1 MLLHGVQ
8 LWVSSPKS
16 LIKATNAAAVC
27 TLRLL
32 RCAET
37 AGCNDDNDIRRLKR
51 KMKRVWTRS
60 TALCPTV
67 APCSTKPSTTDGA
80 NTKHMHPH
88 HQRNWMSRPITR
100 VLVSTWKLSWRVGY
114 YFHNLSPCH
123 SARVAFTKHL
133 RCGKSTRQHC
143 LATVRH
149 FPRIMWRFQKSILC
163 SISVEAPRK
172 CRV

>member
-1 MLLHGVQ
+1 MFFQSSNKLRKRTHHSGILHFAGTCFHVKVSLVKFIECACFMLLHGVQ

-37 AGCNDDNDIRRLKR
+37 AGYNDDNDIRRLKR

-60 TALCPTV
+60 TALCSTV

-88 HQRNWMSRPITR
+88 QRNWMSRPITR
-100 VLVSTWKLSWRVGY
+100 VLVSTKLETFLTSWLL
-114 YFHNLSPCH
+114 LS
-123 SARVAFTKHL
+123 
-133 RCGKSTRQHC
+133 
-143 LATVRH
+143 
-149 FPRIMWRFQKSILC
+149 
-163 SISVEAPRK
+163 
-172 CRV
+172 